1 MSEQFSYVELW
12 LRPKSGITTEV
23 TSGAQHVVLEVPR
36 KLIEDWKAENPNQDV
51 SDQSIAA
58 DIARVVAANALFTF
72 PSRTQYEFDEPKW
85 VQQRHPVMNARAC
98 DHHDNGIRAWVMKS
112 SDTPLATEPSGQ
124 ATSG

>member
-12 LRPKSGITTEV
+12 LRPKSGVTT
-23 TSGAQHVVLEVPR
+23 GAQHVVLEVPR

-124 ATSG
+124 AKSG

>member
-1 MSEQFSYVELW
+1 MSEQFFYVELW
-12 LRPKSGITTEV
+12 LRPKSRVATETT
-23 TSGAQHVVLEVPR
+23 TGAQHVVLEVPR
-36 KLIEDWKAENPNQDV
+36 KLVEDWKAENPDQDV
-51 SDQSIAA
+51 TDQAIAA

-72 PSRTQYEFDEPKW
+72 PNRIQYEFDEPKW

-112 SDTPLATEPSGQ
+112 SDTPLATEHSSQ